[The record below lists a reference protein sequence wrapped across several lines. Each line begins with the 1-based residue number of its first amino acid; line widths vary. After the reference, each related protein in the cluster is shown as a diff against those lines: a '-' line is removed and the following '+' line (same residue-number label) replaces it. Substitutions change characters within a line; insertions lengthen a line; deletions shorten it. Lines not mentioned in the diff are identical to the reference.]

1 MKPDLTLLH
10 YTSNRLDHV
19 NPRFAQIVRDQIVKS
34 AGGTYPIISISHEP
48 MDFGENICIG
58 ERSRSHLGIYK
69 SILIGARAATTP
81 YVAMV
86 EDDVLYDASSWT
98 THRPPLTRFSF
109 NLNRWGLN
117 CWVDPPWFGY
127 RARAVLNQML
137 CPRELLIEAF
147 EERFAKYPAPDKTP
161 LHYFA
166 EPGRYERLLGV
177 KVREFEGYASP
188 IPSIVFSHQ
197 AAYGFESV
205 GERKSVGEFPR
216 KTLSQWGSAEAML
229 ALWTEGYR
237 EKGWNVSAPTLPTMP
252 YRSTPEP
259 T

>member
-19 NPRFAQIVRDQIVKS
+19 NPRFAQIVRDQIVES
-34 AGGTYPIISISHEP
+34 AAGIYPIISISHEP

-58 ERSRSHLGIYK
+58 ERPRSHLGIYK
-69 SILIGARAATTP
+69 SILIGAKAAKTD
-81 YVAMV
+81 YVGMA
-86 EDDVLYDASSWT
+86 EDDVLYDESHWR
-98 THRPPLTRFSF
+98 THRPPPTRFAF

-127 RARAVLNQML
+127 RSRIVLNQML

-147 EERFAKYPAPDKTP
+147 EERFAKYPDPEKTP

-188 IPSIVFSHQ
+188 VPSVVFSHQ
-197 AAYGFESV
+197 AAFGYESV
-205 GERKSVGEFPR
+205 GQRKSIGEFPR
-216 KTLSQWGSAEAML
+216 KDLPYWGSAEKML
-229 ALWTEGYR
+229 NLWKDGLPECLNTT
-237 EKGWNVSAPTLPTMP
+237 NSA
-252 YRSTPEP
+252 
-259 T
+259 